1 MNASSTASDSK
12 GAKEA
17 KKAARA
23 KSSNG
28 SKKRSR
34 ADGTEPVFRAPD
46 VLSESLQRVL
56 VDLVELAN
64 QGKQAHWNIVG
75 PNFRD
80 LHRQLDEVV
89 TAARG
94 FADDVAERMRALR
107 AVPDGRSRTVSET
120 TTLPAFPEGEVL
132 TTDAVVL
139 VGERLRALIATC
151 RDVHDDVDEAD
162 PTSADMLHAIL
173 ERMEQLDWM
182 VVAERLE
189 PRPVG
194 GAHPA

>member
-1 MNASSTASDSK
+1 M
-12 GAKEA
+12 
-17 KKAARA
+17 
-23 KSSNG
+23 
-28 SKKRSR
+28 
-34 ADGTEPVFRAPD
+34 
-46 VLSESLQRVL
+46 
-56 VDLVELAN
+56 
-64 QGKQAHWNIVG
+64 
-75 PNFRD
+75 
-80 LHRQLDEVV
+80 V
-89 TAARG
+89 TAART
-94 FADDVAERMRALR
+94 FADAVAERMRALR
-107 AVPDGRSRTVSET
+107 AVPDGRSRTVAET
-120 TTLPAFPEGEVL
+120 TSLPAFPEGEVR

-194 GAHPA
+194 EAHPA